1 MVDLS
6 MILFI
11 TVNIY
16 QLTIESKVIDRAT
29 LGTAAYAMFFIA
41 DALFLAQHWVF
52 ASEYLECAATIKPAF
67 SLNMED
73 LNQRK

>member
-1 MVDLS
+1 

-16 QLTIESKVIDRAT
+16 QLIIGSKVIDRDT
-29 LGTAAYAMFFIA
+29 LGTPAYSMFFIA

-52 ASEYLECAATIKPAF
+52 ASEYLQCAATIKQAF

-73 LNQRK
+73 LNQRKMTL